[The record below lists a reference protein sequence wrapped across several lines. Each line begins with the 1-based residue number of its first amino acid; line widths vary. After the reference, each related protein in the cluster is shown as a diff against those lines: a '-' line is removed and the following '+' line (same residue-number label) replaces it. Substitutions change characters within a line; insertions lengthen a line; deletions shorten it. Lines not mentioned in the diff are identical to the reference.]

1 MVTTIQ
7 LDEETKEML
16 DKIKVYYR
24 ETYNELLQRLIE
36 VYKSGADRVQLVE
49 TLEIISDPEAM
60 REIAEALEAYEHGKG
75 KNKHGRNSD
84 DLIIKVPP
92 LVINGKSPKK
102 TSCSLTSP
110 VDLLV
115 NLALTLN
122 DALWVK
128 LFSLASNIGLR
139 TRCSITYSGVSSLSI
154 PTKTRPSQQIL
165 FARIPLSVSL
175 DRLDFKKV

>member
-36 VYKSGADRVQLVE
+36 VYKSGADRGQLVE

-75 KNKHGRNSD
+75 KNLKQ
-84 DLIIKVPP
+84 
-92 LVINGKSPKK
+92 
-102 TSCSLTSP
+102 
-110 VDLLV
+110 
-115 NLALTLN
+115 
-122 DALWVK
+122 
-128 LFSLASNIGLR
+128 LR
-139 TRCSITYSGVSSLSI
+139 KELE
-154 PTKTRPSQQIL
+154 
-165 FARIPLSVSL
+165 A
-175 DRLDFKKV
+175 